1 MTVTGDIARS
11 LGMSVPRGAAI
22 TDVWPGSPA
31 ARAGAQPG
39 DILLTIAGQPVTDE
53 GAAIYLFGAR
63 RIGETVPLTVLRDGR
78 ELSLNAR
85 AEAAPATPA
94 RDERVIQGANP
105 FSGATVAN
113 LSPAVA
119 DEIGADPFAGRGV
132 IVLRVATGPAQG
144 IGLQPGDIVRA
155 VNGREILTTGELT
168 AALTAR
174 VRVWQVTIERG
185 GRRITASFRA

>member
-1 MTVTGDIARS
+1 
-11 LGMSVPRGAAI
+11 MSVPRGAAI

>member
-1 MTVTGDIARS
+1 
-11 LGMSVPRGAAI
+11 
-22 TDVWPGSPA
+22 
-31 ARAGAQPG
+31 
-39 DILLTIAGQPVTDE
+39 
-53 GAAIYLFGAR
+53 
-63 RIGETVPLTVLRDGR
+63 
-78 ELSLNAR
+78 
-85 AEAAPATPA
+85 
-94 RDERVIQGANP
+94 
-105 FSGATVAN
+105 
-113 LSPAVA
+113 VA